1 MQGEIWPLNAGPE
14 DRARPLQ
21 NERYRV
27 LKLAYLV
34 IVFIGLTWSYSV
46 QSDDLEP
53 VLSILP
59 TSVKYLF
66 FLHSE
71 LPKEHWATL
80 DQEAFIGITGLSI
93 NDKKVAA
100 AGSSLMDVP
109 SKSCSIYDSTVCF
122 STGQFYQTR
131 VPQILLS
138 GVYKF
143 NGNDALLFAFDS
155 GFRSSKLNV
164 EPGLL
169 LGLSKRW
176 FVTEERNSQIVME
189 ASGWFKQSVTH
200 TPCYDSFQ
208 REYECGNL
216 SAWSDFSY
224 DPHPSNFYFKIWFD
238 HAF

>member
-1 MQGEIWPLNAGPE
+1 MLGKVRQSVAGPGVGIPPFHGG
-14 DRARPLQ
+14 RTLIFR
-21 NERYRV
+21 
-27 LKLAYLV
+27 LAYLF
-34 IVFIGLTWSYSV
+34 IVFAGLACSDTV
-46 QSDDLEP
+46 RADDLDP
-53 VLSILP
+53 ISSILP

-71 LPKEHWATL
+71 LPREHWATL
-80 DQEAFIGITGLSI
+80 DHESFIGITGLSI
-93 NDKKVAA
+93 NDKKIAA

-176 FVTEERNSQIVME
+176 FVTEQRNSQIVVE